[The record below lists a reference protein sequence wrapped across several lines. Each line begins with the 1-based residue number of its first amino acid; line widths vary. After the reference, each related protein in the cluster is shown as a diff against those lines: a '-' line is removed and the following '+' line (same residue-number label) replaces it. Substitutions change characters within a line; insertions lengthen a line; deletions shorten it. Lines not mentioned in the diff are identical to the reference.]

1 MKLRG
6 WTFVCEHNKDGV
18 VMRSFNNINSTET
31 EYTNTNK
38 MMKQDV
44 THNILPLQLIF
55 SMFAI
60 HHIEMF

>member
-1 MKLRG
+1 
-6 WTFVCEHNKDGV
+6 
-18 VMRSFNNINSTET
+18 MRSFNNINSTEK

-44 THNILPLQLIF
+44 THNILLLQLIF

>member
-1 MKLRG
+1 MGLTLVSKHR
-6 WTFVCEHNKDGV
+6 KDGV
-18 VMRSFNNINSTET
+18 VVRSFNNIKTTEV

-44 THNILPLQLIF
+44 TLNIFSLQLIF

-60 HHIEMF
+60 HHIEML

>member
-1 MKLRG
+1 MGLNLVSKRR
-6 WTFVCEHNKDGV
+6 KDGV
-18 VMRSFNNINSTET
+18 VVRSFNNIKTTEV

-44 THNILPLQLIF
+44 TLNIFSLQLIF

-60 HHIEMF
+60 HHIEML